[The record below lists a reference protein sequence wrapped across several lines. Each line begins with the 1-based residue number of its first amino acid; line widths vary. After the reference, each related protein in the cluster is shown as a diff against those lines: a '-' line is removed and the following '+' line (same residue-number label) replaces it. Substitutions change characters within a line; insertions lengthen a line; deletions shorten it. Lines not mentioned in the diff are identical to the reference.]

1 MRQRQVV
8 TIRPFENSDWLSVWS
23 ILEPTFRKGE
33 TYAFAP
39 DITESEAHK
48 VWVELPSAT
57 FVACQSDGAV
67 LGTYFIK
74 PNQPGL
80 GSHVCNC
87 GYIVAAA
94 AQGKGVASAM
104 CAHSQREAVARGYC
118 AMQFN
123 LVVSTNE
130 AAVHLWQKHGFSIVG
145 VLPEAFRHRHL
156 GFVDAYVMHKKLQ
169 TC

>member
-8 TIRPFENSDWLSVWS
+8 DIRPFENRDWLSVWS
-23 ILEPTFRKGE
+23 ILEPTFRSGE
-33 TYAFAP
+33 TYAFSP

-48 VWVELPSAT
+48 VWIELPAAT
-57 FVACQSDGAV
+57 LVACRSDGAV

-74 PNQPGL
+74 PNHPGL
-80 GSHVCNC
+80 GSHICNC
-87 GYIVAAA
+87 GYVVDAA
-94 AQGKGVASAM
+94 AQGKGVGSAM

-123 LVVSTNE
+123 SVVSTNK
-130 AAVHLWQKHGFSIVG
+130 AAVTLWQKHGFSIVG
-145 VLPEAFRHRHL
+145 VLPEAFRHRQL
-156 GFVDAYVMHKKLQ
+156 GVVDAYVMHKKLQ